1 MKREESLTIR
11 YPGFR
16 DRLKILESCL
26 TSVIDD
32 DREPESK
39 LFISPSGGG
48 KSTLLETFQKDHPI
62 KELGSRLEM
71 NVAIVEV
78 PTKPSVKSFAER
90 ILYTLHDPLWDK
102 GNTIAKGV
110 RIREICERC
119 AVRVLA
125 FDDFHHLMDAR
136 SDVPYDAAEFLKE
149 MLVETQKAKRKISV
163 VAFGLKRSRN
173 VLLANEQLRRR
184 FDKPIE
190 FGVLRLE
197 VKEEREDY
205 LSVLKS
211 FREAVPGYE
220 IPKCDSE
227 KFPLRIHYAS
237 YGLPGY
243 TLKILRRAVKIARR
257 RHKSEL
263 SMDIMSDAYSE
274 VIFEED
280 AKVPNPFTSDFDY
293 EKAPRREPPIEQEP
307 SAKAAVKPS
316 RRRGRLKLAA

>member
-1 MKREESLTIR
+1 M
-11 YPGFR
+11 
-16 DRLKILESCL
+16 
-26 TSVIDD
+26 V
-32 DREPESK
+32 
-39 LFISPSGGG
+39 
-48 KSTLLETFQKDHPI
+48 
-62 KELGSRLEM
+62 
-71 NVAIVEV
+71 VEV

-90 ILYTLHDPLWDK
+90 ILYTLHDPYWDR

-119 AVRVLA
+119 KVRVLA

-136 SDVPYDAAEFLKE
+136 SDVRYDAAEFLKE
-149 MLVETQKAKRKISV
+149 LLVETQKAKRKISV

-197 VKEEREDY
+197 VEGERKDY

-211 FREAVPGYE
+211 FRAAVPEYE
-220 IPKCDSE
+220 IPKSD
-227 KFPLRIHYAS
+227 KAMFPYRIHYAS

-263 SMDIMSDAYSE
+263 YMDIMSDAYSE

-280 AKVPNPFTSDFDY
+280 ATAPNPFTPAFDY
-293 EKAPRREPPIEQEP
+293 EKAPRRELPIEQEP
-307 SAKAAVKPS
+307 GATSTRKSSSK
-316 RRRGRLKLAA
+316 RRLKLTA